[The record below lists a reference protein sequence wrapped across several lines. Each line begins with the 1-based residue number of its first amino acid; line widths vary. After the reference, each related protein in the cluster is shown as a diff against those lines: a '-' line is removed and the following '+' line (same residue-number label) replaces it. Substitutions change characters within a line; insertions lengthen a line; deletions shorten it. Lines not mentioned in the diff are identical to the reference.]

1 MEFLNKVFEQRE
13 KPISDSSKK
22 LYTRNLMKLNN
33 DQPITNFN
41 FLKEPKQILHM
52 IKDYKP
58 TTQRSYIIAICTVL
72 KNSKHQNLYDMYFEI
87 LSNFNNQL
95 KVRTEKSDKQQEN
108 WLSNDNINE
117 ISKDLKTKV
126 VKKVRNKEDYN
137 NLLNYVVLSL
147 YTLHPPRRN
156 VDYSLMKISN
166 NMNDDMY
173 NYLDLKKGQFVFNN
187 YKTQGKYNQVV
198 VPIEEDLMKV
208 IELYLNNHPEKVKLK
223 NKNYDVHFLKSFY
236 NEPIEKSQEITRI
249 LNKIFGKNIG
259 SSMLR
264 NMYLSNKY
272 GDMVDELKSDTKE
285 MGTSVDVA
293 LSTYI
298 KEYLILLICIKIIL
312 INWFIYIFALRAA

>member
-1 MEFLNKVFEQRE
+1 MEFLNKVFEQRD

-33 DQPITNFN
+33 EQPITNFN
-41 FLKEPKQILHM
+41 FLKEPKQILNM

-95 KVRTEKSDKQQEN
+95 KVRTEKSEKQMNN
-108 WLSNDNINE
+108 WMTNDNINE
-117 ISKDLKTKV
+117 ISKDLKSKV
-126 VKKVRNKEDYN
+126 VKRVRNKEDYN

-166 NMNDDMY
+166 NMNDDKY

-187 YKTQGKYNQVV
+187 YKTQGKYNQVI
-198 VPIEEDLMKV
+198 VPIEEDLLKV
-208 IELYLNNHPEKVKLK
+208 IELYLNNHPEKSKLK

-272 GDMVDELKSDTKE
+272 SNVIEELKD
-285 MGTSVDVA
+285 DVA
-293 LSTYI
+293 DMSTSLGTALNNYI
-298 KEYLILLICIKIIL
+298 KE
-312 INWFIYIFALRAA
+312 

>member
-1 MEFLNKVFEQRE
+1 M
-13 KPISDSSKK
+13 D
-22 LYTRNLMKLNN
+22 
-33 DQPITNFN
+33 
-41 FLKEPKQILHM
+41 
-52 IKDYKP
+52 
-58 TTQRSYIIAICTVL
+58 
-72 KNSKHQNLYDMYFEI
+72 
-87 LSNFNNQL
+87 
-95 KVRTEKSDKQQEN
+95 N
-108 WLSNDNINE
+108 WLSNDNINKIIE
-117 ISKDLKTKV
+117 YLKLKV

-166 NMNDDMY
+166 NMNDDKY

-198 VPIEEDLMKV
+198 VPIEEDLLKV
-208 IELYLNNHPEKVKLK
+208 IELYLNNHPEKSKLK

-272 GDMVDELKSDTKE
+272 SNVIEELKD
-285 MGTSVDVA
+285 DVA
-293 LSTYI
+293 DMSTSLGTALNNYI
-298 KEYLILLICIKIIL
+298 KE
-312 INWFIYIFALRAA
+312 

>member
-1 MEFLNKVFEQRE
+1 MEFLNKVFEQRD

-33 DQPITNFN
+33 EQPITNFN
-41 FLKEPKQILHM
+41 FLKEPKQILNM

-72 KNSKHQNLYDMYFEI
+72 KNSKHQNLYDIYFEI
-87 LSNFNNQL
+87 LSKFNNDL
-95 KVRTEKSDKQQEN
+95 KVRTEKSEKQMNN

-117 ISKDLKTKV
+117 ISKDLKSKV
-126 VKKVRNKEDYN
+126 VKRVRNKTDYN

-166 NMNDDMY
+166 NMNDDKY

-187 YKTQGKYNQVV
+187 YKTQGKYNQFV
-198 VPIEEDLMKV
+198 VPIEDDLMKV
-208 IELYLNNHPEKVKLK
+208 IELYLNNHPEKSKLK

-249 LNKIFGKNIG
+249 LNKIFGKNVG

-272 GDMVDELKSDTKE
+272 GDMVDELKSDTKD

-298 KEYLILLICIKIIL
+298 KE
-312 INWFIYIFALRAA
+312 

>member
-1 MEFLNKVFEQRE
+1 MEFLNKVFEQRD
-13 KPISDSSKK
+13 KMISDSSKK

-33 DQPITNFN
+33 DMPITNFN
-41 FLKEPKQILHM
+41 FLKEPKQILNM

-95 KVRTEKSDKQQEN
+95 KVRTDKTDKQMEN
-108 WLSNDNINE
+108 WMTNDNIND
-117 ISKDLKTKV
+117 ISKDLKSKV

-166 NMNDDMY
+166 NMNDDKY
-173 NYLDLKKGQFVFNN
+173 NYLDMKKGEFVFNN

-208 IELYLNNHPEKVKLK
+208 IELYLNNHPEKSKLK

-264 NMYLSNKY
+264 NIYLSNKY
-272 GDMVDELKSDTKE
+272 SNVIEELKD
-285 MGTSVDVA
+285 DVA
-293 LSTYI
+293 DMSTSLGTALNNYI
-298 KEYLILLICIKIIL
+298 KE
-312 INWFIYIFALRAA
+312 

>member
-1 MEFLNKVFEQRE
+1 MEFLKKVFEQRD
-13 KPISDSSKK
+13 KPISDFSKK

-33 DQPITNFN
+33 DMPITNFN
-41 FLKEPKQILHM
+41 FLKEPKLILNM

-95 KVRTEKSDKQQEN
+95 KVRTEKSEKQMDN

-117 ISKDLKTKV
+117 ISKDLKSKV
-126 VKKVRNKEDYN
+126 VKRVRNKEDYN
-137 NLLNYVVLSL
+137 NLLNYLVLSL

-166 NMNDDMY
+166 NMNDDKY

-187 YKTQGKYNQVV
+187 YKTQVKYNQVV

-208 IELYLNNHPEKVKLK
+208 IELYLNNHPEKSKLK

-272 GDMVDELKSDTKE
+272 SNVIEELKD
-285 MGTSVDVA
+285 DVA
-293 LSTYI
+293 DMSTSLGTALNNYI
-298 KEYLILLICIKIIL
+298 KE
-312 INWFIYIFALRAA
+312 

>member
-1 MEFLNKVFEQRE
+1 MEFLNKVFEQRD
-13 KPISDSSKK
+13 KTISDSSKK

-33 DQPITNFN
+33 DMPITNFN
-41 FLKEPKQILHM
+41 FLKEPKQILNM

-95 KVRTEKSDKQQEN
+95 KVRTEKSDKQMEN
-108 WLSNDNINE
+108 WMTNDNINE
-117 ISKDLKTKV
+117 ISKDLKSKV
-126 VKKVRNKEDYN
+126 VKRVRNKEDYN

-166 NMNDDMY
+166 NMNDDKY
-173 NYLDLKKGQFVFNN
+173 NYLDMKKGEFVFNN

-208 IELYLNNHPEKVKLK
+208 IELYLNNHPEKSKLK

-259 SSMLR
+259 SSMFR

-298 KEYLILLICIKIIL
+298 KE
-312 INWFIYIFALRAA
+312 

>member
-1 MEFLNKVFEQRE
+1 MEFLNKVFEQRD

-33 DQPITNFN
+33 DMPITNFN
-41 FLKEPKQILHM
+41 FLKEPKQILNM

-72 KNSKHQNLYDMYFEI
+72 KNSKYQNLYDMYFEI

-95 KVRTEKSDKQQEN
+95 KVRTEKSDKQEKN

-117 ISKDLKTKV
+117 ISKDLKSKV
-126 VKKVRNKEDYN
+126 VKRVRNKEDYN

-147 YTLHPPRRN
+147 HTLHPPRRN

-166 NMNDDMY
+166 NMNDDKY
-173 NYLDLKKGQFVFNN
+173 NYLDMKKGQFVFNN

-198 VPIEEDLMKV
+198 VQIEENLMNV
-208 IELYLNNHPEKVKLK
+208 IMLYLNNHPEKSKLK
-223 NKNYDVHFLKSFY
+223 NKNYDVHFLKTFY

-249 LNKIFGKNIG
+249 LNKILGKNIG

-272 GDMVDELKSDTKE
+272 GDMVDELKSDTKD
-285 MGTSVDVA
+285 MGTSLDVA

-298 KEYLILLICIKIIL
+298 EE
-312 INWFIYIFALRAA
+312 